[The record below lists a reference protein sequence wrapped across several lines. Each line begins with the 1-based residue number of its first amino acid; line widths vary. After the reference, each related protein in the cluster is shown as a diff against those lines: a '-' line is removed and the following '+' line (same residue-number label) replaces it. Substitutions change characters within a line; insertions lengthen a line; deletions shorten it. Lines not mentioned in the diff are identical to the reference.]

1 MKIVCPVCPDK
12 TSKIVKN
19 GYFTRKS
26 DSKTISRYKCV
37 TCKKRFSAAIFS
49 DCYNQNKRR
58 VNVMLRKS
66 FSSNLSMRRC
76 AIIFKISRTTVARK
90 FKFLAMQARKNQEKY
105 LSTKTFTNIQFDDLE
120 TFEHTNCKPIT
131 VCMAVE
137 FETRKII
144 GFSVAPIAA
153 KGLLAKVSVK
163 KYGKRRDYS
172 RRERAKFFKKLTKS
186 VSPYAVISSDKHPY
200 YPELIQKNFPLCE
213 YKTYKGVKSCLT
225 AQGELKKTFFDPL
238 FSINHTFAMLRA
250 NMNRLIRKTWCTT
263 KNISALKDHLDLY
276 VDFHNQVLT

>member
-1 MKIVCPVCPDK
+1 MKLPCPVCPVK
-12 TSKIVKN
+12 NNKVVKN

-26 DSKTISRYKCV
+26 DSKTITRYKCV
-37 TCKKRFSAAIFS
+37 TCGKRFSSALLS

-58 VNVMLRKS
+58 VNVMLKKA
-66 FSSNLSMRRC
+66 FSSNVSMRRC
-76 AIIFKISRTTVARK
+76 AIIFQVSRVTVARK
-90 FKFLAMQARKNQEKY
+90 FKFLSKQARKNQEKY
-105 LSTKTFTNIQFDDLE
+105 LKTKTFTNIQFDDLE
-120 TFEHTNCKPIT
+120 TFEHSKCKPIT

-172 RRERAKFFKKLTKS
+172 RRERSKLFKRLTQLI
-186 VSPYAVISSDKHPY
+186 SPYAVISSDKHPY
-200 YPELIQKNFPLCE
+200 YPELIKNYFPHSE
-213 YKTYKGVKSCLT
+213 HKTYKGVKSCIT

-250 NMNRLIRKTWCTT
+250 NINRLIRKTWCTT
-263 KNISALKDHLDLY
+263 KNISALQDHLDLY